1 MIYGI
6 GTDLVMIGRIEQ
18 SLARFGEHFADRL
31 LAPAEHGEFFSN
43 RDPARF
49 LSKRFAAKEA
59 LAKAA
64 GTGLRHPV
72 GLRSIAIVHTA
83 LGRPEFHFSAELD
96 AWFKVRGIRRAH
108 LSISDE
114 QHYAMA
120 YVILE
125 HWPESGLEHK

>member
-6 GTDLVMIGRIEQ
+6 GTDLVMIERMEL
-18 SLARFGEHFADRL
+18 SLTRFGEHFADRL
-31 LAPAEHGEFFSN
+31 LAPSEHGNFFASRN
-43 RDPARF
+43 PARF

-72 GLRSIAIVHTA
+72 SLRSIAIVHTS
-83 LGRPEFHFSAELD
+83 LGQPEFRFSAELD
-96 AWFKVRGIRRAH
+96 AWLKARGIHRTH

-114 QHYAMA
+114 QHYALA

-125 HWPESGLEHK
+125 S

>member
-1 MIYGI
+1 MIYGV
-6 GTDLVMIGRIEQ
+6 GTDLVMIKRMEL

-31 LAPAEHGEFFSN
+31 LAQSEHADFFSSRN
-43 RDPARF
+43 PARF

-59 LAKAA
+59 LAKAT

-72 GLRSIAIVHTA
+72 GLRSIAIVHTP
-83 LGRPEFHFSAELD
+83 LGRPEFVFSAELD
-96 AWFKVRGIRRAH
+96 AWLKARGIHHAH

-114 QHYAMA
+114 QHYALA

-125 HWPESGLEHK
+125 R

>member
-6 GTDLVMIGRIEQ
+6 GTDLVMIERMEL
-18 SLARFGEHFADRL
+18 SLTRFGEHFADRL
-31 LAPAEHGEFFSN
+31 LAPSEHGDFFASRN
-43 RDPARF
+43 PARF
-49 LSKRFAAKEA
+49 LSKRFATKEA

-72 GLRSIAIVHTA
+72 SLRSIAIVHTS
-83 LGRPEFHFSAELD
+83 LGQPEFRFSAELD
-96 AWFKVRGIRRAH
+96 AWLKARGIRRAH

-114 QHYAMA
+114 QHYALA

-125 HWPESGLEHK
+125 S

>member
-6 GTDLVMIGRIEQ
+6 GTDLVMIERIALSLTRYGEQ
-18 SLARFGEHFADRL
+18 FADRL
-31 LAPAEHGEFFSN
+31 LAPSEHGDFLASRN
-43 RDPARF
+43 PARF
-49 LSKRFAAKEA
+49 LSKCFAAKEA

-72 GLRSIAIVHTA
+72 GLRSIAIAHTA
-83 LGRPEFHFSAELD
+83 LGQPELRFSAELD
-96 AWFKVRGIRRAH
+96 SWLKARGIGRAH

-125 HWPESGLEHK
+125 IQPER

>member
-6 GTDLVMIGRIEQ
+6 GTDLVMIERMEL
-18 SLARFGEHFADRL
+18 SLTRFGEHFADRL
-31 LAPAEHGEFFSN
+31 LAPSEHGDFFASRN
-43 RDPARF
+43 PARF

-64 GTGLRHPV
+64 GTGLRHPL

-83 LGRPEFHFSAELD
+83 LGRPEFRFSAELD
-96 AWFKVRGIRRAH
+96 AWLKDRGIQRAH

-125 HWPESGLEHK
+125 H